1 MQSPAEHTHETRFLS
16 KLAQDRFAQMGW
28 RSMIGGAGP
37 DQRRDPLGSFELFRT
52 AGAFVQM
59 LAQSLAL
66 LRAQAIME
74 EIFESFARFVTRHD

>member
-1 MQSPAEHTHETRFLS
+1 MKSPAEHTHETRFPS
-16 KLAQDRFAQMGW
+16 KLAQNRVAEMGW

-37 DQRRDPLGSFELFRT
+37 DQRSDPLGSFELFRT

-59 LAQSLAL
+59 LVNGLAL